1 MLPHPGFKITDAF
14 LQLRDRCPLLGDC
27 RLLLNNQ
34 CLQGGDHGMA
44 SLNRTCNE
52 THPAPYPR
60 HDPVNGYRHEIATCR
75 VTFAR
80 VPSAHVEVVAA
91 AEASFRE
98 EGIAV
103 TRLVPPGNGATFA
116 EARLAEW
123 VTGYRPADWPPP
135 DPHGEVPGE
144 PPLSRLPADWWVP
157 VAIATDQPIREVIS
171 EAALGGG

>member
-1 MLPHPGFKITDAF
+1 M
-14 LQLRDRCPLLGDC
+14 
-27 RLLLNNQ
+27 
-34 CLQGGDHGMA
+34 
-44 SLNRTCNE
+44 
-52 THPAPYPR
+52 
-60 HDPVNGYRHEIATCR
+60 NGYRHELATCR

-91 AEASFRE
+91 EEASFRE

-103 TRLVPPGNGATFA
+103 SRLVPPGNAATFA

-144 PPLSRLPADWWVP
+144 PPVSRLPADWWMP
-157 VAIATDQPIREVIS
+157 VAVATDVPIV
-171 EAALGGG
+171 EAGVEGASGVG